1 MTSSSR
7 DTLRPR
13 ALVTGASSGIGR
25 IFARRLAREGFDVVL
40 VARRQVRLTELAK
53 EIETVGAKAEVVVA
67 DLATVEGLENVER
80 RVAVGDLTMLVNNAG
95 FQVYMPFVELDPAR
109 AETQINVH
117 VTAVV
122 RLCRAALPAM
132 IARGSGSIINVS
144 SMLAFSAGLDRPF
157 LPKRATYAAT
167 KAFVNAFT
175 ETLSNE
181 LADTGVKVQA
191 LCPGVVRT
199 EFHNMDGAPAL
210 RPNVPVMEPED
221 VVEASLAALAL
232 GDVICSPV
240 LADRALLDREHEARH
255 AVFGAGLGA
264 TLSPR
269 YAAGQTAA
277 SSRAK

>member
-1 MTSSSR
+1 MASSTQ
-7 DTLRPR
+7 DTLRLR
-13 ALVTGASSGIGR
+13 ALVTGASSGIGQV
-25 IFARRLAREGFDVVL
+25 FARRLAREGFDVVL
-40 VARRQVRLTELAK
+40 VARRRDRLTELAK
-53 EIETVGAKAEVVVA
+53 ALEAGGARAEVVVA
-67 DLATVEGLENVER
+67 DLATVEGLETVER
-80 RVAVGDLTMLVNNAG
+80 RVAAGDLAMLVNNAG
-95 FQVYMPFVELDPAR
+95 FQVYRPFVELDPAR
-109 AETQINVH
+109 AEAQINVH

-122 RLCRAALPAM
+122 RLCRAALLAM

-175 ETLSNE
+175 ETLANE
-181 LADTGVKVQA
+181 LAGTGVKVQA

-199 EFHNMDGAPAL
+199 EFHDVDGKPRL

-232 GDVICSPV
+232 GDVVCSPV
-240 LADRALLDREHEARH
+240 LQDRTLLDREREARH

-264 TLSPR
+264 ALSPR
-269 YAAGQTAA
+269 YAAGRTVV
-277 SSRAK
+277 S